1 MTIERIQDLVKFELK
16 TMEWGVTE
24 QFMEIHSPVLF
35 QNSVQI
41 DNVAVT
47 QNKISVFVP
56 VENER
61 FYLVFY
67 IDSDKDQI
75 TGISTEPDIEIYF
88 KATSAVLSETE
99 LKQYTHLEISESWNK
114 GDIKQSGKTSH
125 TSSGIIIE
133 PNKKPND
140 FESKLNELISELKK
154 DKGGI
159 EALSKNADGYI
170 QVLMNYHNGNGMVG
184 GPNLN
189 EMNIKDLNDLG
200 LSIDFNFNVSGNL
213 YRS

>member
-159 EALSKNADGYI
+159 EALSKNDDGYI

>member
-1 MTIERIQDLVKFELK
+1 MTKERIQDLVKFELK
-16 TMEWGVTE
+16 IMEWGVTE

-35 QNSVQI
+35 HNSVQI

>member
-88 KATSAVLSETE
+88 KAT
-99 LKQYTHLEISESWNK
+99 
-114 GDIKQSGKTSH
+114 
-125 TSSGIIIE
+125 
-133 PNKKPND
+133 
-140 FESKLNELISELKK
+140 
-154 DKGGI
+154 
-159 EALSKNADGYI
+159 
-170 QVLMNYHNGNGMVG
+170 
-184 GPNLN
+184 
-189 EMNIKDLNDLG
+189 
-200 LSIDFNFNVSGNL
+200 
-213 YRS
+213 

>member
-1 MTIERIQDLVKFELK
+1 M
-16 TMEWGVTE
+16 
-24 QFMEIHSPVLF
+24 
-35 QNSVQI
+35 
-41 DNVAVT
+41 
-47 QNKISVFVP
+47 
-56 VENER
+56 
-61 FYLVFY
+61 
-67 IDSDKDQI
+67 
-75 TGISTEPDIEIYF
+75 
-88 KATSAVLSETE
+88 SETE